1 MASIDMYHRLQD
13 HRKMQ
18 LLPPLNNASRIAST
32 FSLDYGGKE
41 LGVIMKGG
49 DDRWDD
55 GGKERLEFLKK
66 VGKIMPIQQACVW
79 KIDG

>member
-18 LLPPLNNASRIAST
+18 LLPPLNNASRIASA

-49 DDRWDD
+49 DDR
-55 GGKERLEFLKK
+55 
-66 VGKIMPIQQACVW
+66 
-79 KIDG
+79 

>member
-1 MASIDMYHRLQD
+1 
-13 HRKMQ
+13 
-18 LLPPLNNASRIAST
+18 
-32 FSLDYGGKE
+32 
-41 LGVIMKGG
+41 MKGG
-49 DDRWDD
+49 DDRWKDDRWDD